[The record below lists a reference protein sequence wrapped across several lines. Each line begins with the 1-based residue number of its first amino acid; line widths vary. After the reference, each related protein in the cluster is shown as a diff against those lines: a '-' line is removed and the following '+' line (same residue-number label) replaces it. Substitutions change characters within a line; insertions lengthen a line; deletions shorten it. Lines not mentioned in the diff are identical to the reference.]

1 VGPNEPKIVLYKITN
16 KEYQELNDTTD
27 RTALRDIEILL
38 ELDLF
43 KKIGEKKGTYYE
55 INF

>member
-1 VGPNEPKIVLYKITN
+1 MNQKIVLNKITN
-16 KEYQELNDTTD
+16 KEYQELNDTLD
-27 RTALRDIEILL
+27 RTALTDLERLL
-38 ELDLF
+38 ELDIF